1 MAPRNIKP
9 RQQINE
15 AEAQITMLNGMSE
28 DEKQLFFSV
37 VNASITEISKNVPLG
52 QIVNKQLLF
61 KSYTKSAI
69 QLGMMFVQEY
79 RSLNAVSNSLDSM
92 IDG

>member
-1 MAPRNIKP
+1 MPPRNIRP
-9 RQQINE
+9 RVQPNE
-15 AEAQITMLNGMSE
+15 AEAQITLLNGMTE
-28 DEKQLFFSV
+28 DEKSLFFSV
-37 VNASITEISKNVPLG
+37 ITASITEISKSAPLG

-69 QLGMMFVQEY
+69 QLAMMFVQEY
-79 RSLNAVSNSLDSM
+79 RNLNTVNNSLDSM